1 MKDTILVY
9 RLPEYIKSKIQS
21 IGKDLDIA
29 IDEIDLHDIHQTI
42 GYLLHLEGYQ
52 RQSQSSILT
61 MMQEPFVFFALQK
74 DNQLELLLQLFR
86 LKGIPFI
93 PYKAVLTQHNV
104 NYTFSQ
110 LYQSVA
116 KEYSYMTQKPQ

>member
-9 RLPEYIKSKIQS
+9 RLPEYIKSKVQS

-29 IDEIDLHDIHQTI
+29 IDEIDPHDIHQTM

>member
-29 IDEIDLHDIHQTI
+29 IDEIDPHDIHQTM

-61 MMQEPFVFFALQK
+61 MNAWNHLYFLPFKKIINL
-74 DNQLELLLQLFR
+74 
-86 LKGIPFI
+86 
-93 PYKAVLTQHNV
+93 
-104 NYTFSQ
+104 NY
-110 LYQSVA
+110 YC
-116 KEYSYMTQKPQ
+116 SYFV

>member
-9 RLPEYIKSKIQS
+9 HLPEYVKSKIQS
-21 IGKDLDIA
+21 IGKDLNIV
-29 IDEIDLHDIHQTI
+29 IDEIDPCDAHQTM

-52 RQSQSSILT
+52 KQSQSSILT

>member
-29 IDEIDLHDIHQTI
+29 IDEIDSHDIHQTM

>member
-1 MKDTILVY
+1 MKLILV
-9 RLPEYIKSKIQS
+9 
-21 IGKDLDIA
+21 
-29 IDEIDLHDIHQTI
+29 
-42 GYLLHLEGYQ
+42 GYLLHLEGYE
-52 RQSQSSILT
+52 RQSQSSLLT
-61 MMQEPFVFFALQK
+61 MMSEPFVFFAFEK
-74 DNQLELLLQLFR
+74 DDQLELLLQLFR

>member
-9 RLPEYIKSKIQS
+9 GLPEYIKSKIQS
-21 IGKDLDIA
+21 IGRDLDIA
-29 IDEIDLHDIHQTI
+29 IDEIDAHDIHQTM